1 MVTVRSLVSR
11 VPGLKVLAAEAALD
25 REVRWVHVS
34 ELADPTPYLRGAELV
49 LSAGVHLPRQ
59 AGEFRTYAR
68 RLAALPVAGLGFGV
82 APIHAQVPPALV
94 AACEKF
100 ALPLLE
106 VPPSIPFIAISEALA
121 AELEA
126 QHLAELRRLSAAQQ
140 ALVRAA
146 VRPRGVAGVV
156 RGLAAHLG
164 AGVVFASAVGR
175 TAAGDPQPEENALAH
190 VLARVMDGREEVGA
204 ALHDGDVHVSVQ
216 PVPGRERRAALAVVR
231 ATALSPLER
240 GIVSVGASVLS
251 LIERG
256 VPGEA
261 GLHLASALACAVAGE
276 PAAAFERAVARAFG
290 ARPGQE
296 WRVVACAPRGAV
308 RGEAAR
314 QRWLER
320 MRAALATPLIAEQ
333 GDAALAVLPDTA
345 ALQEAIPGLAAGGD
359 LVATSDPCRWP
370 QIAAAVQ
377 HARQGLALARITG
390 QPVIGPSSARPG
402 LGGAVDPQAARAF
415 SETVL
420 APVWL
425 ARPQAAA
432 ELLATARTWLAQH
445 GSWDA
450 TASALGVH
458 RNTVR
463 NRIAVLSGLLG
474 RDLNDP
480 DTRMELWFA
489 LRWLGPSGPQPQ
501 PHPIAPVG

>member
-1 MVTVRSLVSR
+1 METLASSCPAN
-11 VPGLKVLAAEAALD
+11 PGSPGII
-25 REVRWVHVS
+25 H
-34 ELADPTPYLRGAELV
+34 LV

-59 AGEFRTYAR
+59 AGEFHTYAR
-68 RLAALPVAGLGFGV
+68 RLAALPSAGLGFGA

-94 AACEKF
+94 AACEEF
-100 ALPLLE
+100 TLPLLE

-126 QHLAELRRLSAAQQ
+126 QHLAELRRLNAAQQ
-140 ALVRAA
+140 ELVRAA
-146 VRPRGVAGVV
+146 VRPHGVAGVV

-175 TAAGDPQPEENALAH
+175 TVAGAPQPDENALAQ
-190 VLARVMDGREEVGA
+190 VLARVMDGRGEVGA
-204 ALHDGDVHVSVQ
+204 ALHDGDVHMNIQ
-216 PVPGRERRAALAVVR
+216 PVVGRERRGALAVAR
-231 ATALSPLER
+231 STALTPLER
-240 GIVSVGASVLS
+240 GIVSIGASVLS

-276 PAAAFERAVARAFG
+276 PAAAFEVAVARAFG
-290 ARPGQE
+290 AQPGQE
-296 WRVVACAPRGAV
+296 WRVVACALPGAV
-308 RGEAAR
+308 RGGVAR

-320 MRAALATPLIAEQ
+320 LRAALATPLIAEQ
-333 GDAALAVLPDTA
+333 GDAALAVVPDTA
-345 ALQEAIPGLAAGGD
+345 ALHVAIPGLAAGGD
-359 LVATSDPCRWP
+359 LVAVSDPCRWP

-390 QPVIGPSSARPG
+390 QPGIDPSSARPR
-402 LGGAVDPQAARAF
+402 LGEALDPQAARAF
-415 SETVL
+415 SETLL

-425 ARPQAAA
+425 AKPQAAA
-432 ELLATARTWLAQH
+432 ELLATARTWLGQH

-489 LRWLGPSGPQPQ
+489 LRWFGLPDPQTKR
-501 PHPIAPVG
+501 HPITPAG

>member
-1 MVTVRSLVSR
+1 
-11 VPGLKVLAAEAALD
+11 VLAAEAALD

-59 AGEFRTYAR
+59 AGEFHTYAR

-106 VPPSIPFIAISEALA
+106 VPPSVPFIAISEALA

-126 QHLAELRRLSAAQQ
+126 QHLAELRRLNAAQQ

-146 VRPRGVAGVV
+146 VRPHGVAGVV
-156 RGLAAHLG
+156 KGLAVHLG

-175 TAAGDPQPEENALAH
+175 TAAGVPQPDENALAH
-190 VLARVMDGREEVGA
+190 VLARVMDGREDVGA

-216 PVPGRERRAALAVVR
+216 PVPGRERRAALAVAR

-261 GLHLASALACAVAGE
+261 GLHLAAALACAVAGE
-276 PAAAFERAVARAFG
+276 PAAALEAAVARAFG
-290 ARPGQE
+290 AKPGQE
-296 WRVVACAPRGAV
+296 WRVVACAPPGAV

-314 QRWLER
+314 LRWLER
-320 MRAALATPLIAEQ
+320 LRAALATPLIADQ
-333 GDAALAVLPDTA
+333 GDAALAVVPDTA
-345 ALQEAIPGLAAGGD
+345 ALHETIPGLAAGGD
-359 LVATSDPCRWP
+359 LVAVSDPCRWP

-390 QPVIGPSSARPG
+390 QPVIDPAARPG
-402 LGGAVDPQAARAF
+402 LGDAVDPQAARAF

-420 APVWL
+420 ARVWL
-425 ARPQAAA
+425 ARPRAAA
-432 ELLATARTWLAQH
+432 ELLATARTWLGQH

-501 PHPIAPVG
+501 RSSPPAG

>member
-1 MVTVRSLVSR
+1 MVTVRSLLTR
-11 VPGLKVLAAEAALD
+11 LPGLRVLAAQAALD

-59 AGEFRTYAR
+59 PGEFHAYVS

-94 AACEKF
+94 AACEEF
-100 ALPLLE
+100 ALPLLQ

-121 AELEA
+121 SELET
-126 QHLAELRRLSAAQQ
+126 QHLAELRRLNAAQQ

-146 VRPRGVAGVV
+146 VRPDGVARVV
-156 RGLAAHLG
+156 KGLAAHLS
-164 AGVVFASAVGR
+164 AGVVFASAAGR
-175 TAAGDPQPEENALAH
+175 TAAGTPQPDENALAQ
-190 VLARVMDGREEVGA
+190 VLARVSGGREEVGA
-204 ALHDGDVHVSVQ
+204 ALHDGAVHVTIQ
-216 PVPGRERRAALAVVR
+216 PVLGRERRAALAVAR
-231 ATALSPLER
+231 ATALTPLER
-240 GIVSVGASVLS
+240 GIVSIGASVLS

-276 PAAAFERAVARAFG
+276 PAAAFEPAVARALG

-296 WRVVACAPRGAV
+296 WRVLACAPPGAV
-308 RGEAAR
+308 RGQVR
-314 QRWLER
+314 QRWLGR
-320 MRAALATPLIAEQ
+320 LRAALGTPLIAGQ
-333 GDAALAVLPDTA
+333 GDAALAVVPDTD
-345 ALQEAIPGLAAGGD
+345 ALHQTIAGLTAGGD
-359 LVATSDPCRWP
+359 LVAVSDPCRWP

-377 HARQGLALARITG
+377 HALQGLALARITG
-390 QPVIGPSSARPG
+390 QPVSPSSLARPG
-402 LGGAVDPQAARAF
+402 LGAALDPQAARAF
-415 SETVL
+415 SETLL

-425 ARPQAAA
+425 AKPEAAA
-432 ELLATARTWLAQH
+432 ELLATARTWLGQH

-463 NRIAVLSGLLG
+463 NRVAVLSRLLG

-489 LRWLGPSGPQPQ
+489 LRWLAAPAPPATR
-501 PHPIAPVG
+501 HPVTPVG